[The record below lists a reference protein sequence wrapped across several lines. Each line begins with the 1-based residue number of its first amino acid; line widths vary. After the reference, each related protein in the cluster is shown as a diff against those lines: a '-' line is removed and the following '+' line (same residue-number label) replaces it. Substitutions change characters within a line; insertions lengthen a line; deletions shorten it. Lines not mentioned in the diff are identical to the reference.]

1 VKICPLNERGVA
13 LILVIL
19 IVSILVAVTLEM
31 NRSSRAEVYDAT
43 NLSDSIKLIYIAKS
57 GFHAGIGLLLMDKNN
72 FDALFEDWAD
82 VKLIARK
89 SSTLFKDGYFN
100 VPIEDESGKIQINRQ
115 VTGNAFNEDVK
126 GLLIRL
132 LNQPEFG
139 LEEKMIVEILEAI
152 KDWID
157 NDDEITGTGG
167 AERTYYSTLENPYTT
182 KNGPL
187 DCIDELLMIKG
198 MTRKLYY
205 GTSETLGLRH
215 LLTVYGDGRIN
226 INTTPKQVLLALSA
240 DMTVEAVDKMDA
252 YRRNK
257 DNDLTNIL
265 WYQRVPGMANITI
278 DSRLITTTSSIFRI
292 VSTGILHQMSQTV
305 SGVIKRET
313 DRKMVK
319 ILSWKLE

>member
-19 IVSILVAVTLEM
+19 IVSILVTVTLEI

-43 NLSDSIKLIYIAKS
+43 NLSDSIKLLYIAKS
-57 GFHAGIGLLLMDKNN
+57 GFHAGIGLLLVDKNN

-89 SSTLFKDGYFN
+89 SRTLFKDGYFD
-100 VPIEDESGKIQINRQ
+100 VPIEDESGKIQINRL

-126 GLLIRL
+126 GLMIRL

-139 LEEKMIVEILEAI
+139 LEEKRIVEILEAM

-167 AERTYYSTLENPYTT
+167 AERAYYSTLENPYTT

-205 GTSETLGLRH
+205 GTRETPGLRQ

-226 INTTPKQVLLALSA
+226 INTAPKQVLRALSA
-240 DMTVEAVDKMDA
+240 DMTVEAADKMDV

-257 DNDLTNIL
+257 DNDLANIL
-265 WYQRVPGMANITI
+265 WYQKVTGMVNITL
-278 DSRLITTTSSIFRI
+278 DSRMITTTSSIFRI

>member
-19 IVSILVAVTLEM
+19 IISILVAVTLEM

-100 VPIEDESGKIQINRQ
+100 VPIEDESGKIQINRL
-115 VTGNAFNEDVK
+115 VTGNAFNEDIK
-126 GLLIRL
+126 GLMIRL

-139 LEEKMIVEILEAI
+139 LEEKRIVEILEAM

-167 AERTYYSTLENPYTT
+167 AERAYYSTLENPYTT

-198 MTRKLYY
+198 MTGKLYY
-205 GTSETLGLRH
+205 GTSETPGLRQ

-226 INTTPKQVLLALSA
+226 INTAPKQLLRALSA
-240 DMTVEAVDKMDA
+240 DMTVEAADKMDV

-257 DNDLTNIL
+257 DNDLANIL
-265 WYQRVPGMANITI
+265 WYQKVPGMADITI

-313 DRKMVK
+313 DRKIAR

>member
-19 IVSILVAVTLEM
+19 IVSILVTVTLEI

-43 NLSDSIKLIYIAKS
+43 NLSDSIKLLYIAKS
-57 GFHAGIGLLLMDKNN
+57 GFHAGIGLLLVDKNN

-89 SSTLFKDGYFN
+89 SRTLFKDGYFD
-100 VPIEDESGKIQINRQ
+100 VPIEDESGKIQINRL

-126 GLLIRL
+126 GLMIRL

-139 LEEKMIVEILEAI
+139 LEEKRIVEILEAM

-167 AERTYYSTLENPYTT
+167 AERAYYSTLENPYTT

-198 MTRKLYY
+198 MTRKIYY
-205 GTSETLGLRH
+205 GTRETPGLRQ

-226 INTTPKQVLLALSA
+226 INTAPKQVLRALSA
-240 DMTVEAVDKMDA
+240 DMTVEAADKMDV

-265 WYQRVPGMANITI
+265 WYQKVTGMVNITL
-278 DSRLITTTSSIFRI
+278 DSRMITTTSSIFRI